1 MTKYFWDERYNQEEF
16 VYGIQ
21 PNEYL
26 KEKLS
31 GRDTGK
37 ILFVAEGEGRNAV
50 YAAKL
55 GWEVTAFDQSEIGKR
70 KALQWAEKN
79 DVSIDYRI
87 SDAEFFP
94 VKESSFDAIAMIY
107 SHFPNEKRKEIHQRI
122 SKALKPGGILILEGF
137 SKEHSRNQKDN
148 PTAGGPRNP
157 EMLWDLEELKSDFEG
172 FDFLEA
178 KIENVNLNEGNS
190 HKGKASVVRIFAVKS
205 D

>member
-26 KEKLS
+26 KEKLN
-31 GRDTGK
+31 GRETGK
-37 ILFVAEGEGRNAV
+37 ILFVAEGGGRNAV
-50 YAAKL
+50 FAAKL
-55 GWEVTAFDQSEIGKR
+55 GWEVMAFDQSEIGKR
-70 KALQWAEKN
+70 KALQLAQKN
-79 DVSIDYRI
+79 DVSMDYHI

-94 VKESSFDAIAMIY
+94 LEASSFDAIALIY
-107 SHFPNEKRKEIHQRI
+107 SHFPNEKRKHFHQKT

-137 SKEHSRNQKDN
+137 SKEHSRNQTEN

-157 EMLWDLEELKSDFEG
+157 EMLWDLEELKSDFDG

-178 KIENVNLNEGNS
+178 KSENVNLNEGNS

>member
-26 KEKLS
+26 KEKLN
-31 GRDTGK
+31 GRETGK

-50 YAAKL
+50 FAAKL

-70 KALQWAEKN
+70 KALQLAQKN
-79 DVSIDYRI
+79 DVSMDYYI

-94 VKESSFDAIAMIY
+94 VKESSFDAIVLIY
-107 SHFPNEKRKEIHQRI
+107 SHFPKEKRKEIHQRI

-137 SKEHSRNQKDN
+137 SKEHSRNQKEN

-157 EMLWDLEELKSDFEG
+157 EMLWDLEELKSDFANLE
-172 FDFLEA
+172 FLEA
-178 KIENVNLNEGNS
+178 KFENVNLNEGNS
-190 HKGKASVVRIFAVKS
+190 HKGKASVVRVFAIKS
-205 D
+205 N